1 MSQQINN
8 DITWCAKKIGGFSGE
23 MPDSLACVFVSDGC
37 SSSQRK
43 FVKGGLKYFRLF
55 FVALYGKRTNLH
67 FLAGKSTISFT

>member
-1 MSQQINN
+1 
-8 DITWCAKKIGGFSGE
+8 

-43 FVKGGLKYFRLF
+43 FFKGFKYFRLF

-67 FLAGKSTISFT
+67 SSCLLHDPVVCSKIPGQKPQPI

>member
-1 MSQQINN
+1 MSQHI
-8 DITWCAKKIGGFSGE
+8 DIDVTLCAKKTGGFSGD

-55 FVALYGKRTNLH
+55 FVALYGKRTNIH
-67 FLAGKSTISFT
+67 FLAGKSTINFT